1 METEETV
8 SQMRESSARK
18 NEELKIKQKE
28 TKETFEQ
35 IIADTDKA
43 RISEE
48 KPQKNK
54 SKLKQCL
61 NKSMKAQKK
70 SNMN

>member
-35 IIADTDKA
+35 IMADTDKA

-48 KPQKNK
+48 KP
-54 SKLKQCL
+54 
-61 NKSMKAQKK
+61 
-70 SNMN
+70 